1 MAEKLGIPADAS
13 IEQLNII
20 IGVLYL
26 SLAHAVEHIAKAENP
41 SSVVAFKDRFLT
53 ALKSGDIDMSLLDD
67 AKTFDLIVAIV
78 ESAMEL
84 KVVDKV

>member
-13 IEQLNII
+13 TEQLNII
-20 IGVLYL
+20 VGVLYL
-26 SLAHAVEHIAKAENP
+26 SLAHAVEHIAESENP
-41 SSVVAFKDRFLT
+41 SSIVAFKDRFLT

-67 AKTFDLIVAIV
+67 AKTFDLVVAIV

-84 KVVDKV
+84 KVSDKV

>member
-1 MAEKLGIPADAS
+1 MAEKLGIPVDAS
-13 IEQLNII
+13 TEQLNII
-20 IGVLYL
+20 VGVLYL
-26 SLAHAVEHIAKAENP
+26 SLAHAVEHITEAESL

-67 AKTFDLIVAIV
+67 AQTFDLVVAIV

-84 KVVDKV
+84 KASDKV

>member
-13 IEQLNII
+13 TEQLNII
-20 IGVLYL
+20 VGVLYL
-26 SLAHAVEHIAKAENP
+26 SLAHAVEHIAEAESP
-41 SSVVAFKDRFLT
+41 SSIVAFKDRFLT

-67 AKTFDLIVAIV
+67 AKTFDLVVAIV

-84 KVVDKV
+84 KVSDKV

>member
-13 IEQLNII
+13 DEQLNII

-26 SLAHAVEHIAKAENP
+26 SLAHAVEHIAKAESP

-53 ALKSGDIDMSLLDD
+53 ALKGGDINMSLLDD
-67 AKTFDLIVAIV
+67 AKTFDLVVAIV
-78 ESAMEL
+78 ESAMKL
-84 KVVDKV
+84 KADDTI